1 MPASLSGVLALKT
14 SVWACCVRAGF
25 LCNVREPYDQETL
38 MPVYFNKTCNAEGSF
53 DPETGLAINP
63 LVDRPVDRARALY
76 HKALGYL
83 PDKLVTSHVSL

>member
-1 MPASLSGVLALKT
+1 
-14 SVWACCVRAGF
+14 
-25 LCNVREPYDQETL
+25 

-53 DPETGLAINP
+53 DPETGLAINA